1 MLHNYEH
8 SFTINGRQIFVP
20 TAASRTFG
28 VKLQRRILGRWTPPD
43 HYFQFKPG
51 GHVAAA
57 RAHLGNHLFV
67 RLDLKRFYDSVT
79 RSKIHRA
86 LRFCAFSQRYAWESA
101 CQSTVSKGAGE
112 PYSLPFGFVQSPIL
126 ASLALAHSAVGAALA
141 DARAS
146 GLSVS
151 VYVDDILLSAAS
163 APALAHARTTLEAA
177 ALASRFEFH
186 PGKSIGPSSALE
198 VFNLELS
205 HDSLSVCASRLADF
219 EAAIRSGDPAS
230 VAGILGYV
238 STVNE
243 AQRDSLAAV

>member
-1 MLHNYEH
+1 M
-8 SFTINGRQIFVP
+8 
-20 TAASRTFG
+20 
-28 VKLQRRILGRWTPPD
+28 KLQRRILGRWKPPD
-43 HYFQFKPG
+43 YFFQFRPG

-57 RAHLGNHLFV
+57 RAHLGNSLFV

-101 CQSTVSKGAGE
+101 CQSTVSKSAGGS
-112 PYSLPFGFVQSPIL
+112 YSLPFGFVQSPIL
-126 ASLALAHSAVGAALA
+126 ASLALAHSGLCTALA
-141 DARAS
+141 DARTS
-146 GLSVS
+146 GLSLS
-151 VYVDDILLSAAS
+151 VYVDDILLSAEG

-177 ALASRFEFH
+177 ALVSGFEFH

-198 VFNLELS
+198 VFNFELS

-219 EAAIRSGDPAS
+219 ESAIRAGDPAT

-238 STVNE
+238 GTANE
-243 AQRDSLAAV
+243 AQREALTAL